1 MATQAL
7 ITPSVLEWARMRAE
21 ISLDVLSQKLSVK
34 DEKVQKWV
42 VGESK
47 PTFKQA
53 QKLAKILQIP
63 FGYLFLQEP
72 PQESLPIPDLRTLD
86 DTAPS
91 QISAT
96 FRELLYEVDRKQ
108 QWYREYVLESGEDE
122 KSFVG
127 KYNFSVDI
135 DALVNDIRTTLQWD
149 VNLAL
154 SIKNKDDFISV
165 VTKKAESSGILV
177 MRNSVLA
184 NNTHKHLNVA
194 EFRGFVI
201 SDKYAPL
208 IFINTADAKSA
219 QIFTLA
225 HELAHLWFGES
236 GISNVELYKP
246 EEKEIEKFCNK
257 VAAELLLPKEAF
269 YNEWKQEF
277 SEKQNCEVIAQKFHI
292 SIFVVFRRALDFGF
306 IPQELFKIL
315 FNEAKKSFEEYEK
328 NMKPSSGGDFFR
340 TLKVRNSEIFSQAVV
355 SSALEGR
362 LLYKDAASLLG
373 VKKASV
379 VNEYAHKLGIK

>member
-7 ITPSVLEWARMRAE
+7 ITPSVLEWARMRTE

-42 VGESK
+42 AGESK

-72 PQESLPIPDLRTLD
+72 PKESLPIPDLRTLD

-127 KYNFSVDI
+127 KYNFSIDIATLVD
-135 DALVNDIRTTLQWD
+135 DIRTTLQWD

-154 SIKNKDDFISV
+154 SIKNKDDFISII
-165 VTKKAESSGILV
+165 TKKAESSGILV

-208 IFINTADAKSA
+208 IFINTADAKNA

-225 HELAHLWFGES
+225 HELAHLWLGES
-236 GISNVELYKP
+236 GISSVELYKP

-257 VAAELLLPKEAF
+257 VAAELLLPKKAF

-277 SEKQNCEVIAQKFHI
+277 SKKQNCEVIAKKFHI

-306 IPQELFKIL
+306 IPQKLFKIL

-328 NMKPSSGGDFFR
+328 NVKPSSGGDFFR